1 MRVLALS
8 PGSLLQQLER
18 LPALAAVAEQLEAQ
32 IQVACEPSHRA
43 LWSLL
48 PSVEKVIP
56 FPFAGDPNLAEWAN
70 LLGLVR
76 EPDFQACLNFA
87 SGRQVN
93 LMLSMSHIPV
103 RVATEGFSS
112 TAVVSPDQGWKP
124 QRLASY
130 LKPLGLSLRADDF
143 RLSLPAEAMETA
155 RQRQPLGEGP
165 LLLLAPDDAANDWPE
180 ERWQLLPERI
190 RERLPQLRC
199 ETLTPQAPFAQRA
212 AAVACADVVL
222 SSSAI
227 TQLLTAYCGVPLVAM
242 GSSADALPLRDVIRV
257 LPGDRQGLST
267 EEVMKALGF

>member
-8 PGSLLQQLER
+8 PGSLQLQLER
-18 LPALAAVAEQLEAQ
+18 LPALAAVAEQLGAQ
-32 IQVACEPSHRA
+32 IQVACEPAHRP

-48 PSVEKVIP
+48 PAVEKVIP

-87 SGRQVN
+87 AGRQVN

-112 TAVVSPDQGWKP
+112 TAQVTPGQGWKP
-124 QRLASY
+124 QQLASY
-130 LKPLGLSLRADDF
+130 LKPLGLSLKADDF
-143 RLSLPAEAMETA
+143 RLSLPADAMEAA
-155 RQRQPLGEGP
+155 RQQQPPGEGP
-165 LLLLAPDDAANDWPE
+165 LLLLAPDDSADDWPN
-180 ERWQLLPERI
+180 ERWQSLPERI

-199 ETLTPQAPFAQRA
+199 EVIPPQAALPRRA

-222 SSSAI
+222 SSCAT

-242 GSSADALPLRDVIRV
+242 GSATDALPERDVIRV
-257 LPGDRQGLST
+257 LAGERQALST

>member
-8 PGSLLQQLER
+8 PGSLQLQLER

-32 IQVACEPSHRA
+32 IQVACEPAHRA

-48 PSVEKVIP
+48 PAVEKVIP

-87 SGRQVN
+87 AGRQVN

-112 TAVVSPDQGWKP
+112 TARVSPGQGWKP
-124 QRLASY
+124 QQLASY
-130 LKPLGLSLRADDF
+130 LKPLGLSLKADTF
-143 RLSLPAEAMETA
+143 RLSLPADAMEAA
-155 RQRQPLGEGP
+155 RQQQPPGEGP
-165 LLLLAPDDAANDWPE
+165 LLLLAPDDSANDWPKD
-180 ERWQLLPERI
+180 RWQSLPDRI

-199 ETLTPQAPFAQRA
+199 EVLTSQMPVAQRA

-222 SSSAI
+222 SSCAI

-242 GSSADALPLRDVIRV
+242 GCSPASLPERDVIRI
-257 LPGDRQGLST
+257 LPGSPQNLGT